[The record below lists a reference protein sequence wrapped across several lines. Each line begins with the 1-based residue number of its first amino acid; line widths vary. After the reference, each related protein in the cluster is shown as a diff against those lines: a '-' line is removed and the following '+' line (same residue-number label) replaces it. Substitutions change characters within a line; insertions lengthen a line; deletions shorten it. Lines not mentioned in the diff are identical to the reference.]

1 MGAGHAQA
9 LLVVTENFRNALIQF
24 CPITKHAIRKA
35 HPDHRVLFAPVP
47 AKVRCQTGEQRLVPF
62 KQILQRVKQQ
72 ALAKTPGAAQ
82 KIART
87 LFN

>member
-1 MGAGHAQA
+1 MLVQLSAA
-9 LLVVTENFRNALIQF
+9 LQ
-24 CPITKHAIRKA
+24 HAIRKT
-35 HPDHRVLFAPVP
+35 HSNDGVLFAPVP
-47 AKVRCQTGEQRLVPF
+47 ARVRCQTGEQRLVPF

-82 KIART
+82 KIARI